1 MDKDLVK
8 GYYNGQHY
16 LKLGVYFL
24 FMLLTFLVF
33 ITPMGEVRFV
43 FLFFL
48 LFLPLLIYEFIHFH
62 VLMNEIDKDIFET
75 KIMQIARMSTIE
87 LKKKEVGIQFEGKM
101 EDRIIV
107 LKYYN
112 MDMKHK
118 TVMEN
123 LARYKYV
130 EMEYYPKTKIIRNFH
145 SKKGE

>member
-33 ITPMGEVRFV
+33 ITPMGDIRYV
-43 FLFFL
+43 FLFFS
-48 LFLPLLIYEFIHFH
+48 LFLPLLIYEFIHYSI
-62 VLMNEIDKDIFET
+62 LMNEIDKDIYEV
-75 KIMQIARMSTIE
+75 KMMQVGRMSVIE
-87 LKKKEVGIQFEGKM
+87 LKKKKVGIQFEGKM
-101 EDRIIV
+101 DDKIVV

-112 MDMKHK
+112 MNMKHK

-130 EMEYYPKTKIIRNFH
+130 EMEYYKKSKVVRNFH
-145 SKKGE
+145 SHKGE